1 MCDKKEKGIYLIH
14 CIENNKY
21 YIGQTIDGFENRWW
35 SSKSSLKGGYYHLYD
50 LQADW
55 NKYGENAFEF
65 EIVHILKENE
75 NIDDL
80 EVYYIDMYK
89 NKYQYYNI
97 SLGGQRKGYPLGITR
112 SDDFKKAISE
122 KNRINGL
129 GRKASKETKEKMSKS
144 HIGKTLS
151 KEQRF
156 EINTNFISF
165 DNNCSEQLYS
175 QIPFPNVSLTNP
187 TLHRSQTDLHSVF
200 KNHDIFT
207 HSTKLFTAVS
217 LCFTLVPGGLSIFNN
232 FLPSNL

>member
-1 MCDKKEKGIYLIH
+1 MCDKKEKGIYSIH

-21 YIGQTIDGFENRWW
+21 YIGQTIDSFENRWW

-89 NKYQYYNI
+89 NKYQCYNI

-151 KEQRF
+151 KEQSF
-156 EINTNFISF
+156 EISKRQKGKTL
-165 DNNCSEQLYS
+165 SEETKNKLKEQNKNKKPEEKY
-175 QIPFPNVSLTNP
+175 PFEIIQKMRY
-187 TLHRSQTDLHSVF
+187 LHE
-200 KNHDIFT
+200 NE
-207 HSTKLFTAVS
+207 
-217 LCFTLVPGGLSIFNN
+217 GLSARQLSEMFSIPQSYIYQVIAYKKRINK
-232 FLPSNL
+232 